1 MAEVLCL
8 NPAQRYG
15 LNQKGDIAVGLDA
28 DIVLVDPNDTWT
40 IHAAESESQQGYT
53 PFEGIEMT
61 ANVKQTY
68 LRGNLIFENGQVVAF
83 RALVNLSFKY
93 GGEG

>member
-1 MAEVLCL
+1 MLKLTAL
-8 NPAQRYG
+8 QY
-15 LNQKGDIAVGLDA
+15 IAVGLDA

-68 LRGNLIFENGQVVAF
+68 LRGKLVFDNGDVI
-83 RALVNLSFKY
+83 
-93 GGEG
+93 GEPSGQYISRPN